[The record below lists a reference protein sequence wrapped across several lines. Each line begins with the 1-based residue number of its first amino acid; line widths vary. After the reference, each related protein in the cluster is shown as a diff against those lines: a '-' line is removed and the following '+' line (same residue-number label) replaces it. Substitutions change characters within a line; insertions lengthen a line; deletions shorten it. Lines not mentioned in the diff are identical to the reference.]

1 MKAGHTGIKR
11 LIYATL
17 FSWRGF
23 KAGVQHEAA
32 IRQELVFLLA
42 TVLGCLYMGLEL
54 WRTLTLVAAVLLV
67 IAVELLNT
75 AIETVV
81 DLVSPEHH
89 PLAGRA
95 KDMGSAAVLCALII
109 AAVVFGLVLL
119 RG

>member
-1 MKAGHTGIKR
+1 MKAGHTGARR

-17 FSWRGF
+17 FSWRGI
-23 KAGVQHEAA
+23 KAGALHEAA
-32 IRQELVFLLA
+32 IRQELLFLAA
-42 TVLGCLYMGLEL
+42 TVVGCLYFDLGLVKAL
-54 WRTLTLVAAVLLV
+54 ALIAAVLLV

-109 AAVVFGLVLL
+109 AGMVFGTVLL
-119 RG
+119 WM